1 MESEG
6 EESAAAAPAPTA
18 PYLGLVGAQIDDEPY
33 SPSPDEPPRPLGSV
47 TPAAAQSN
55 QATPRPAEEE
65 YDLTGLHAE
74 AFDHDAAKERI
85 KQYKREAEDR
95 RRKKMQAQQ
104 REAERLSAELEKE
117 RERQAASSRARE
129 AEQRQRR
136 EEQIGQQRRER
147 DVRARAR
154 AELSSAPPPQQR
166 EPLYKRREREAAQA
180 PQHVAPETY
189 VEERTWLDGDCPGH
203 NASHA
208 ARNPPPAPAL

>member
-1 MESEG
+1 M
-6 EESAAAAPAPTA
+6 
-18 PYLGLVGAQIDDEPY
+18 
-33 SPSPDEPPRPLGSV
+33 
-47 TPAAAQSN
+47 
-55 QATPRPAEEE
+55 
-65 YDLTGLHAE
+65 
-74 AFDHDAAKERI
+74 
-85 KQYKREAEDR
+85 
-95 RRKKMQAQQ
+95 
-104 REAERLSAELEKE
+104 SAELEKE
-117 RERQAASSRARE
+117 RERQVASSRARE

-136 EEQIGQQRRER
+136 DEQIGQQRRER

-189 VEERTWLDGDCPGH
+189 VEERTWLDEDCPGH